1 MKIINKEI
9 KHVLFGEGEVVSQ
22 EAQRISV
29 RFSEQYGIKQFVY
42 PDALGK
48 YLKLYDT
55 DLEMVV
61 MEELHCKQEQ
71 IKDEKERR
79 QNQYDESIAT
89 EKLKLKVEKKKIS
102 RKSKI

>member
-1 MKIINKEI
+1 
-9 KHVLFGEGEVVSQ
+9 
-22 EAQRISV
+22 
-29 RFSEQYGIKQFVY
+29 
-42 PDALGK
+42 
-48 YLKLYDT
+48 
-55 DLEMVV
+55 MVV